1 MRKKTAFLAALL
13 FTASFAGNVWTVSAE
28 ETANQ
33 SDKPAAEQTASAETE
48 TKPEENSS
56 APTEIPSASP
66 AVTSSAEPTASP
78 AETPSAV
85 IKKYQK
91 HKKGMF

>member
-48 TKPEENSS
+48 TKPEENSPV
-56 APTEIPSASP
+56 PTEALLASP
-66 AVTSSAEPTASP
+66 T
-78 AETPSAV
+78 
-85 IKKYQK
+85 
-91 HKKGMF
+91 